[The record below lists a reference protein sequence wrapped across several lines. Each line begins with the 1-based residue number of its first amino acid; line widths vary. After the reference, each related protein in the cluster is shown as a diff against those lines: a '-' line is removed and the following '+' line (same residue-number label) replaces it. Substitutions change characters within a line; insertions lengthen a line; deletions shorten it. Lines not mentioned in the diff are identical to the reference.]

1 MILLYTKSL
10 AAVCLALAGGLFSA
24 DVLAQEDGDESYEIL
39 ASHWMHAGPT
49 KPFTGR
55 MWSPW
60 SFQNRV
66 EELGRVG
73 FTGIGLFQD
82 DIAYIL
88 KNEADG
94 ETRTERLE
102 WMKEQLDKNGIT
114 TVELE
119 FLVSWM
125 YPEDHPKREAEQEI
139 RDLLLETGQVLEARH
154 LKVGNIYGVVA
165 PVEQLKETFADMC
178 ADTKQA
184 GMKLGMEIMP
194 PDPNSRTLDQA
205 REWIGND
212 PECGIY
218 LDIWHI
224 NNIEAISYEDIA
236 ALKPDD
242 VAAVELGD
250 GFVPE
255 PAMENVFNEIGSF
268 GFIERTVNLRRIPG
282 NGNFDVVGFI
292 KAVKASGYDGPW
304 GNEILSEEYRHI
316 PKEIAYRRVFDATSK
331 HMEKAMK

>member
-1 MILLYTKSL
+1 MTSFRMKPL
-10 AAVCLALAGGLFSA
+10 AAVCLALAGGLASA
-24 DVLAQEDGDESYEIL
+24 GVMAEEGKGGYELL

-49 KPFTGR
+49 EPFSGR

-60 SFQNRV
+60 SFQDRV

-88 KNEADG
+88 KNEAEG

-125 YPEDHPKREAEQEI
+125 YPEGHPKREAEQEI
-139 RDLLLETGQVLEARH
+139 RDLLLETGKVLEARH
-154 LKVGNIYGVVA
+154 LKVGNIFGVVA
-165 PVEQLKETFADMC
+165 PVDQLKETFADMC

-205 REWIGND
+205 LEWIGDD

-218 LDIWHI
+218 LDTWHV
-224 NNIEAISYEDIA
+224 NNIDTITYEDIA
-236 ALKPDD
+236 ALEPGD
-242 VAAVELGD
+242 VAAVELDD

-255 PAMENVFNEIGSF
+255 PELEHIFNEIGAP

-282 NGNFDVVGFI
+282 DGNFDVVGFI

-304 GNEILSEEYRHI
+304 GNEILSEEYRRL
-316 PKEIAYRRVFDATSK
+316 PQEIAYRRVFDATSK
-331 HMEKAMK
+331 HMEEAMK